1 MPNLNKIEYS
11 KGYKPMQKKQH
22 KVQTLLDAI
31 PHIKKF
37 YGKTIVIKYGG
48 SAQTSPELKDKFAED
63 IVLLS
68 LVGIKPIIVHGGGAR
83 ISELLEK
90 LEIKSEFIDG
100 HRVTSEDTMRVVE
113 MVLSGEIN
121 KNITS
126 LLNHHGAKA
135 IGISGKDSA
144 IIKATPKENG
154 KFGYTG
160 VITEIN
166 GTMINKLV
174 EEGFIP
180 VIAPIGDSA
189 QPNHPGFNINADVA
203 ASKVAQ
209 AVKAQKVLFLT
220 DTVGVL
226 DKEGKLLNSLDK
238 EDIENYKKDGTIAGG
253 MIPKVDSCIDAIYNG
268 VNKAHII
275 DGRVEHSIL
284 LELFTS
290 DGVGTQF
297 LRKDNPNNG
306 IDLEKLLS
314 EEN

>member
-1 MPNLNKIEYS
+1 
-11 KGYKPMQKKQH
+11 MQKKLN

-31 PHIKKF
+31 PYIKKF
-37 YGKTIVIKYGG
+37 SNKTIVIKYGG
-48 SAQTSPELKDKFAED
+48 SAQTSPELQEKFAED

-68 LVGIKPIIVHGGGAR
+68 LVGIKPVIVHGGGAR

-90 LEIKSEFIDG
+90 LEIKSEFVDG
-100 HRVTSEDTMRVVE
+100 HRVTSKETMRVVE

-126 LLNHHGAKA
+126 LLNHHGSKA
-135 IGISGKDSA
+135 IGISGKDSS
-144 IIKATPKENG
+144 IIKAIPKADG

-160 VITEIN
+160 VVTDIN
-166 GTMINKLV
+166 AEMINNLLDQ
-174 EEGFIP
+174 GFIP
-180 VIAPIGDSA
+180 VIAPIADSA
-189 QPNHPGFNINADVA
+189 EPNHPGFNINADAA
-203 ASKVAQ
+203 ASKIAS
-209 AVKAQKVLFLT
+209 ALNAQKVLFLT

-226 DKEGKLLNSLDK
+226 NKEGKLLTTLDK
-238 EDIENYKKDGTIAGG
+238 EEVQAYKNDETIAGG
-253 MIPKVDSCIDAIYNG
+253 MIPKVDSCIEAIHDG

-297 LRKDNPNNG
+297 LRRDNPNNG
-306 IDLEKLLS
+306 IDLEKLIND
-314 EEN
+314 EM

>member
-1 MPNLNKIEYS
+1 
-11 KGYKPMQKKQH
+11 MQKKQH

-68 LVGIKPIIVHGGGAR
+68 LVGIKPVIVHGGGAR

-90 LEIKSEFIDG
+90 LQIHSEFVDG
-100 HRVTSEDTMRVVE
+100 HRVTSEETMRVVE

-144 IIKATPKENG
+144 IIKAKPKDDG
-154 KFGYTG
+154 KFGFTG
-160 VITEIN
+160 VITEVN
-166 GTMINKLV
+166 GSMINNLIK
-174 EEGFIP
+174 EGFIP
-180 VIAPIGDSA
+180 VIAPIADSA
-189 QPNHPGFNINADVA
+189 KPNHPGFNINADVA
-203 ASKVAQ
+203 ASKIAQ
-209 AVKAQKVLFLT
+209 AIGAQKVLFLT
-220 DTVGVL
+220 DTIGVL
-226 DKEGKLLNSLDK
+226 DKEKNLLNSLDK
-238 EDIENYKKDGTIAGG
+238 EDVEKYKENETIAGG

-290 DGVGTQF
+290 DGIGTQF

-306 IDLEKLLS
+306 IDMEKLLN
-314 EEN
+314 EK

>member
-1 MPNLNKIEYS
+1 
-11 KGYKPMQKKQH
+11 MQKKHQ
-22 KVQTLLDAI
+22 KVQVLLDAI
-31 PHIKKF
+31 PYIKKF
-37 YGKTIVIKYGG
+37 NGKTIVIKYGG
-48 SAQTSPELKDKFAED
+48 SAQTSPELQEKFAED

-90 LEIKSEFIDG
+90 LEIKSEFVDG
-100 HRVTSEDTMRVVE
+100 HRVTSKETMRVVE

-121 KNITS
+121 KNLTS
-126 LLNHHGAKA
+126 LLNYHGAKA

-144 IIKATPKENG
+144 IIKAKPKDGG

-160 VITEIN
+160 EITEVNGELIN
-166 GTMINKLV
+166 NLLN
-174 EEGFIP
+174 EGFIP
-180 VIAPIGDSA
+180 VIAPIADSA
-189 QPNHPGFNINADVA
+189 EPNHPGFNINADFA
-203 ASKVAQ
+203 ASKVAA

-226 DKEGKLLNSLDK
+226 NKEGKLLTSLDK
-238 EDIENYKKDGTIAGG
+238 EDVDKYKEDGTIAGG
-253 MIPKVDSCIDAIYNG
+253 MIPKVDACIDAIHDG

-290 DGVGTQF
+290 DGIGSQF
-297 LRKDNPNNG
+297 LRRDNPNNG
-306 IDLEKLLS
+306 IDLEQLL
-314 EEN
+314 NN

>member
-1 MPNLNKIEYS
+1 
-11 KGYKPMQKKQH
+11 MQKKQH

-48 SAQTSPELKDKFAED
+48 SAQTSPELKEKFAED

-68 LVGIKPIIVHGGGAR
+68 LVGIKPVIVHGGGAR
-83 ISELLEK
+83 ISELLDK
-90 LEIKSEFIDG
+90 LEIHSEFVDG
-100 HRVTSEDTMRVVE
+100 HRVTSEETMRVVE

-160 VITEIN
+160 VITEVN
-166 GTMINKLV
+166 GTMINNLIK
-174 EEGFIP
+174 EGFIP
-180 VIAPIGDSA
+180 VIAPIADSA
-189 QPNHPGFNINADVA
+189 KPNHPGYNINADVA

-209 AVKAQKVLFLT
+209 AIGAQKVLFLT

-226 DKEGKLLNSLDK
+226 NKDGELLNSLDK
-238 EDIENYKKDGTIAGG
+238 NDVDGYKADGTIAGG
-253 MIPKVDSCIDAIYNG
+253 MIPKVDSCVDAIYNG

-290 DGVGTQF
+290 DGIGTQF

-306 IDLEKLLS
+306 IDMEKLLN
-314 EEN
+314 EQ

>member
-1 MPNLNKIEYS
+1 
-11 KGYKPMQKKQH
+11 MQKKHQ

-48 SAQTSPELKDKFAED
+48 SAQTSPELKEKFAED

-68 LVGIKPIIVHGGGAR
+68 LVGIKPVIVHGGGAR
-83 ISELLEK
+83 ISELLDK
-90 LEIKSEFIDG
+90 LEIHSEFVDG
-100 HRVTSEDTMRVVE
+100 HRVTSEETMRVVE

-135 IGISGKDSA
+135 IGISGKDSS
-144 IIKATPKENG
+144 IINAKPKEDG

-160 VITEIN
+160 VVTDVN
-166 GTMINKLV
+166 GQMINKLI

-180 VIAPIGDSA
+180 VIAPIADSA
-189 QPNHPGFNINADVA
+189 KPNHPGFNINADVA
-203 ASKVAQ
+203 ASKVA
-209 AVKAQKVLFLT
+209 AAIGAQKVLFLT

-226 DKEGKLLNSLDK
+226 DKEGNLLNSLDK
-238 EDIENYKKDGTIAGG
+238 EDVDAYKEDGTIGGG

-290 DGVGTQF
+290 DGIGTQF

-306 IDLEKLLS
+306 IDMEKLIND
-314 EEN
+314 EV

>member
-1 MPNLNKIEYS
+1 
-11 KGYKPMQKKQH
+11 MQKKHH

-31 PHIKKF
+31 PYIKKF

-48 SAQTSPELKDKFAED
+48 SAQTSPELQEKFAED

-68 LVGIKPIIVHGGGAR
+68 LVGIKPIIVHGGGSR
-83 ISELLEK
+83 ITELLTK
-90 LEIKSEFIDG
+90 LEIKSEFVDG
-100 HRVTSEDTMRVVE
+100 HRVTCKESMRVVE

-121 KNITS
+121 KNIAS

-135 IGISGKDSA
+135 IGISGKDSS
-144 IIKATPKENG
+144 IINAVPKDGG

-160 VITEIN
+160 VITKVN
-166 GTMINKLV
+166 GDMILNLLK
-174 EEGFIP
+174 EGFIP

-189 QPNHPGFNINADVA
+189 EPNHPGFNINADVA

-209 AVKAQKVLFLT
+209 AVGAQKVLFLT

-226 DKEGKLLNSLDK
+226 SKEGKLLNSLDK
-238 EDIENYKKDGTIAGG
+238 TDVENYKKDGTIAGG

-290 DGVGTQF
+290 DGIGTQF
-297 LRKDNPNNG
+297 VRKDNPNNG
-306 IDLEKLLS
+306 IDLEKLIN
-314 EEN
+314 E

>member
-1 MPNLNKIEYS
+1 
-11 KGYKPMQKKQH
+11 MQKKHQ

-48 SAQTSPELKDKFAED
+48 SAQTSPELKEKFAED

-68 LVGIKPIIVHGGGAR
+68 LVGIKPVIVHGGGAR

-90 LEIKSEFIDG
+90 LEIHSEFVDG
-100 HRVTSEDTMRVVE
+100 HRVTSEETMRVVE

-135 IGISGKDSA
+135 IGISGKDSS
-144 IIKATPKENG
+144 IINAKPKADG

-160 VITEIN
+160 VVTDIN
-166 GTMINKLV
+166 GTMINKLI

-180 VIAPIGDSA
+180 VIAPIADSA
-189 QPNHPGFNINADVA
+189 KPNHPGFNINADVA
-203 ASKVAQ
+203 ASKVA
-209 AVKAQKVLFLT
+209 AAIGAQKVLFLT

-226 DKEGKLLNSLDK
+226 DKEGELLTSLDK
-238 EDIENYKKDGTIAGG
+238 SDVEAYKDDGTIGGG

-290 DGVGTQF
+290 DGIGTQF

-306 IDLEKLLS
+306 IDLEKLIN